1 MTKTEAEENGM
12 PSSKDYLLFLLDQ
25 LSDLD
30 DISYR
35 AMMGEYIIGLCHRRV
50 SYSKKTD
57 GWI

>member
-1 MTKTEAEENGM
+1 M

-35 AMMGEYIIGLCHRRV
+35 EMMEGNI
-50 SYSKKTD
+50 
-57 GWI
+57 

>member
-1 MTKTEAEENGM
+1 M
-12 PSSKDYLLFLLDQ
+12 PSSKDYLLFVLDQ

-35 AMMGEYIIGLCHRRV
+35 AMMGEHIIGLCHRRV